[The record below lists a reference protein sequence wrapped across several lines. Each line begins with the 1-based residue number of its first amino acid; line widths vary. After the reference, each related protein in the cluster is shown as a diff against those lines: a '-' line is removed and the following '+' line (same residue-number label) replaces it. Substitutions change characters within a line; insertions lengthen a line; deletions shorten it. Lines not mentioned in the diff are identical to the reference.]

1 MPWKGCKMTL
11 HIESALFTIMIVLS
25 AFFAMSET
33 ALLSLSRF
41 KVRHWV
47 EKKKFGADY
56 AKKLKDNPELLLST
70 ILIGNNL
77 VNTAAAA
84 LATSIALNLF
94 ENNAIGIATG
104 AATFLIL
111 IFGDVTPKSIGTN
124 NNVLL
129 APLVAPVIWN
139 LGI

>member
-1 MPWKGCKMTL
+1 
-11 HIESALFTIMIVLS
+11 MILLS
-25 AFFAMSET
+25 AFFALSEA
-33 ALLSLSRF
+33 ALLSVSKY
-41 KVRHWV
+41 KVRHWA

-139 LGI
+139 LGIAIYPLIKIMGDFL